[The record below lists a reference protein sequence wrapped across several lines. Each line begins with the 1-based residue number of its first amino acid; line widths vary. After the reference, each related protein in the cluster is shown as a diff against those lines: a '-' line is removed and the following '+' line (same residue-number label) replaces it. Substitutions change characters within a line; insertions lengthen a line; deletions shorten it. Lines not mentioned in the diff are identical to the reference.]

1 MSAPFS
7 RILFACLCLCALAA
21 GPAAAAS
28 PYVGQA
34 DLHGDRIV
42 FTAEDDLWSCDRQG
56 ADLRRLT
63 SFEGSEYFPHFSPDG
78 TLIAFTGEYD
88 GNRDVYVIPAAGGE
102 PRRLT
107 WHPASDEVVGWI
119 PDGSG

>member
-21 GPAAAAS
+21 GRRRRHARTWARPTSTATASCSPPRTTSGPAT
-28 PYVGQA
+28 G
-34 DLHGDRIV
+34 R
-42 FTAEDDLWSCDRQG
+42 

-63 SFEGSEYFPHFSPDG
+63 TYDGTEYFPHFSPDG

-107 WHPASDEVVGWI
+107 WHPAADEVIGWS